1 MRQVKEL
8 LILQLMKPTGSLQR
22 FGLRAQNL
30 NLVTGPYQLFTLAVS
45 LGKYLREDL
54 ECCV

>member
-1 MRQVKEL
+1 VRQAKEL
-8 LILQLMKPTGSLQR
+8 LILQLMKPMGSLQI

-30 NLVTGPYQLFTLAVS
+30 NLVTGPYKLFTLAVS